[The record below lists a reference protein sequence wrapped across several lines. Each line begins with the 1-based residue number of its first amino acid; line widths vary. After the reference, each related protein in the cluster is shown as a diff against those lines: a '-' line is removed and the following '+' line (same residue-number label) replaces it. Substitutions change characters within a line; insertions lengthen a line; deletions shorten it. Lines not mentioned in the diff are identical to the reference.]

1 MMEENSI
8 VKSIIEKYYQS
19 IYNYCYSKLNFNH
32 SSAEDCTQEVFL
44 TLIKKQRKL
53 NLSDN
58 IKLWLYRTADN
69 VIKAYRRKN
78 KLNDEALN
86 IDEIEISVPNDFEVT
101 DANSS
106 FEKISEEEY
115 LLLKDYYN
123 GEYGNK
129 EEVAHK
135 HNMTLTQ
142 LYKRIHNIKS
152 KLK

>member
-1 MMEENSI
+1 MEENSI

-32 SSAEDCTQEVFL
+32 AGAEDCAQEVFF
-44 TLIKKQRKL
+44 TLVKKQKKL

-69 VIKAYRRKN
+69 VIMAYRRKN
-78 KLNDEALN
+78 KLNDEVLN
-86 IDEIEISVPNDFEVT
+86 IDEVQIPVPNDFEVT
-101 DANSS
+101 NTNSS
-106 FEKISEEEY
+106 FERISEEDY
-115 LLLKDYYN
+115 LLLEAYYN
-123 GEYGNK
+123 GGYGDK
-129 EEVAHK
+129 DEVARK
-135 HNMTLTQ
+135 FNMTLSQ